1 MFAVGYLYKGTCT
14 KMRLKWKVPQLS
26 LTGLHHCEN
35 NIKTIN
41 GTNKQHGNLTV
52 TQRYSLMLQE
62 MLSFIMAINAIDGLI
77 LNRKTNDYSFIY
89 YSVKRKGL
97 YNVKFS
103 NTFQIPATN
112 FFFTSI

>member
-1 MFAVGYLYKGTCT
+1 
-14 KMRLKWKVPQLS
+14 
-26 LTGLHHCEN
+26 
-35 NIKTIN
+35 
-41 GTNKQHGNLTV
+41 
-52 TQRYSLMLQE
+52 MLQE

-112 FFFTSI
+112 FFSQVFKRFIKLDRSVQKNAVG